1 MSDTKD
7 TFTIDGQI
15 IEFDH
20 GQTVLQAALNA
31 GVYIPHLCH
40 HPELKPN
47 GSCKLCTVT
56 VNGRNGSACT
66 QQALP
71 GLEVENN
78 TPAINDR
85 RRVLLQMLFVEGNH
99 FCPGCEK
106 SGNCQLQALAY
117 DLEMLT
123 PHFRHSFPDRAV
135 DASHPDIW
143 LDRNR
148 CVMCELCVRA
158 SRDLDGKSV
167 FMLAGRGP
175 ASQVVVDSPSGLLKD
190 SALTL
195 DDKAAHV
202 CPVGA
207 ILPKRTAFKVPI
219 GDRQFDDAVISN
231 QTDYLAT
238 RRIDTNPTTTDESLA
253 EKV

>member
-1 MSDTKD
+1 MSEANNAN
-7 TFTIDGQI
+7 TFSIDGQRI
-15 IEFDH
+15 AFEP
-20 GQTVLQAALNA
+20 GQTILQAALAA

-40 HPELKPN
+40 HPDLKPH
-47 GSCKLCTVT
+47 GSCKLCTVV

-66 QQALP
+66 QKAMP

-78 TPAINDR
+78 SPALNDR

-123 PHFRHSFPDRAV
+123 PHFRHAFPARQV
-135 DASHPDIW
+135 DTSHPDVW

-158 SRDLDGKSV
+158 SRDLDGKNV
-167 FMLAGRGP
+167 FMLAGRG
-175 ASQVVVDSPSGLLKD
+175 ADSKIVVNSPSGLLGD
-190 SALTL
+190 SELAP
-195 DDKAAHV
+195 DDRAAQV

-207 ILPKRTAFKVPI
+207 ILPKRVGYAVPI
-219 GDRQFDDAVISN
+219 GQRQFDAHPISR
-231 QTDYLAT
+231 QVDYLAG
-238 RRIDTNPTTTDESLA
+238 RHLA
-253 EKV
+253 DAETEVR

>member
-1 MSDTKD
+1 MSEANNAN
-7 TFTIDGQI
+7 TFSIDGQRI
-15 IEFDH
+15 AFEP
-20 GQTVLQAALNA
+20 GQTILQAALAA

-40 HPELKPN
+40 HPDLKPH
-47 GSCKLCTVT
+47 GSCKLCTVV

-66 QQALP
+66 QKAMP

-78 TPAINDR
+78 SPALNDR

-123 PHFRHSFPDRAV
+123 PHFRHAFPARQV
-135 DASHPDIW
+135 DTSHPDVW

-158 SRDLDGKSV
+158 SRDLDGKNV
-167 FMLAGRGP
+167 FMLAGRG
-175 ASQVVVDSPSGLLKD
+175 ADSKIVVNSPSGLLGD
-190 SALTL
+190 SELAP
-195 DDKAAHV
+195 DDRAAQV

-207 ILPKRTAFKVPI
+207 ILPKRVGYAVPI
-219 GDRQFDDAVISN
+219 GQRQFDAQPISR
-231 QTDYLAT
+231 QVDYLAG
-238 RRIDTNPTTTDESLA
+238 RHLA
-253 EKV
+253 DAETEVR

>member
-1 MSDTKD
+1 MSDHKD
-7 TFTIDGQI
+7 TFTIDGQA
-15 IEFDH
+15 IEFDP
-20 GQTVLQAALNA
+20 GQTVLQAALAA

-40 HPELKPN
+40 HPDLKPH

-78 TPAINDR
+78 TPALNDR
-85 RRVLLQMLFVEGNH
+85 RRVLLQMLFVEGDH

-117 DLEMLT
+117 DLEMVT
-123 PHFRHSFPDRAV
+123 PHFRHAFPHRPV

-143 LDRNR
+143 LDLNR

-158 SRDLDGKSV
+158 SRDLDGKNV
-167 FMLAGRGP
+167 FMLAGRGTD
-175 ASQVVVDSPSGLLKD
+175 SHIVVNSPSGLLKD
-190 SALTL
+190 STLTL
-195 DDKAAHV
+195 EDKAAHV

-207 ILPKRTAFKVPI
+207 ILPKRVGFAVPI
-219 GDRQFDDAVISN
+219 GARQFDAATISN
-231 QTDYLAT
+231 QTDYLAKRHIAIT
-238 RRIDTNPTTTDESLA
+238 PVAAGKPQT

>member
-1 MSDTKD
+1 MSEANNAN
-7 TFTIDGQI
+7 TFSIDGQRI
-15 IEFDH
+15 AFEP
-20 GQTVLQAALNA
+20 GQTILQAALAA

-40 HPELKPN
+40 HPDLKPH
-47 GSCKLCTVT
+47 GSCKLCTVV

-66 QQALP
+66 QKAMP

-78 TPAINDR
+78 SPALNDR

-123 PHFRHSFPDRAV
+123 PHFRHAFPARQV
-135 DASHPDIW
+135 DTSHPDVW

-158 SRDLDGKSV
+158 SRDLDGKNV
-167 FMLAGRGP
+167 FMLAGRG
-175 ASQVVVDSPSGLLKD
+175 ADSKIVVNSPSGLLGD
-190 SALTL
+190 SELAP
-195 DDKAAHV
+195 DDRAAQV

-207 ILPKRTAFKVPI
+207 ILPKRVGYAVPI
-219 GDRQFDDAVISN
+219 GQRQFDAQPISR
-231 QTDYLAT
+231 QVDYLAA
-238 RRIDTNPTTTDESLA
+238 RHLA
-253 EKV
+253 DAETEVR